1 MDVQRTGVTEV
12 SAMDRVRHI
21 QMGAAEIFIKVL
33 HSFLLSLSFDVFWH
47 FFNTASFVNFVKV
60 IIDIITTFKKRPMHF
75 FLTFCLGYYVAVV

>member
-1 MDVQRTGVTEV
+1 MDVQRTGVTEA

-47 FFNTASFVNFVKV
+47 FFLILQV
-60 IIDIITTFKKRPMHF
+60 
-75 FLTFCLGYYVAVV
+75 L